1 MSHVEDIET
10 LRKEIDRIDGEII
23 EKIAAWVQTTKE
35 LGRTDGEPFMAQIQG
50 VAREHGIDVE
60 GVNRIFHTM
69 AALVEEGRAG

>member
-23 EKIAAWVQTTKE
+23 EKIAEWVQATKE
-35 LGRTDGEPFMAQIQG
+35 LGRTDGEPFIAQIQG
-50 VAREHGIDVE
+50 IARKHGIEVE
-60 GVNRIFHTM
+60 GVKRIFQAM